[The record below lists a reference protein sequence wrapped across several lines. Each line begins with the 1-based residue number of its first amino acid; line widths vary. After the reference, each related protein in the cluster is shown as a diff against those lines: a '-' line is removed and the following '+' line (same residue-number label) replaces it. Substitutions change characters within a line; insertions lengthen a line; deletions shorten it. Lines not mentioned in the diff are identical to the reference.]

1 MNITHIINLFR
12 AYFIENKKRLLI
24 CCLATFAAL
33 AFGFSFS
40 AMPEVT
46 PFFPYFVL
54 FFLVAFGNS
63 SLIKNSSHHF
73 NTLPAST
80 LEKFVHAI
88 FSIICLGVLL
98 ELFALAGACT
108 GRFLI
113 MPFLRS
119 EINTHGYSFL
129 SLFLMD
135 LKGYLIF
142 AMILALFLFT
152 SIYFKKNAF
161 LKTIGVSIGFNF
173 AISLY
178 FLALIYISFR
188 DKMYKNIDIQIDN
201 SLNINLLENQ
211 FFQTYWYLF
220 PIAIIIF
227 FLSLT
232 YLRLRETEV

>member
-1 MNITHIINLFR
+1 MNITHITNLFR

-40 AMPEVT
+40 AMPEIT
-46 PFFPYFVL
+46 PFFPYLVL

-63 SLIKNSSHHF
+63 SLIKNDNLHF
-73 NTLPAST
+73 NTLPASN

-88 FSIICLGVLL
+88 FSIISLGVLL

-173 AISLY
+173 GIGLY
-178 FLALIYISFR
+178 FLALTYISFR
-188 DKMYKNIDIQIDN
+188 DEMYRNN
-201 SLNINLLENQ
+201 SLNVNLAENQ
-211 FFQTYWYLF
+211 FFQAYWYLF
-220 PIAIIIF
+220 PIAIVVF